1 MTLSQLVLAQLEDP
15 FRIVLIVALVFTML
29 RTRAQTGTLLPLAAG
44 VVFVAVIIPSTFGAQ
59 KAESFWLQFGAG
71 LIANS
76 IILAVVMALY
86 EAYRRLSRR

>member
-1 MTLSQLVLAQLEDP
+1 
-15 FRIVLIVALVFTML
+15 
-29 RTRAQTGTLLPLAAG
+29 

-71 LIANS
+71 LIANL

-86 EAYRRLSRR
+86 EAYRRISSR